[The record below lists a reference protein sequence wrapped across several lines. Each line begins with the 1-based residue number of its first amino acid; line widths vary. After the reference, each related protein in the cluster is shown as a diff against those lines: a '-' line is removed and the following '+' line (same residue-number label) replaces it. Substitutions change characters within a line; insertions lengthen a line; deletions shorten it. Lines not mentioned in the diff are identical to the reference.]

1 MTKAE
6 LIARIARSRE
16 LPPDVTKKVIAK
28 VLDLAFTELTA
39 YFVRS
44 RVTRSS
50 SPRFTYPKFGTFTKK
65 QRSGRRGVNPRT
77 LEPIEIEACET
88 VDFKPSIEL
97 KRMLND
103 AGTPVVSTGGRKKK
117 AVRSSAKVERSKKSK
132 SLSAAKQSLGGR
144 TLLTRD
150 EVELERSQAGSL
162 LPDAPLQKLS
172 SRPGSRADLSSRP
185 GSRADLS
192 SRSRADLQKAE
203 STETGRKTARRR

>member
-97 KRMLND
+97 KRMLNE
-103 AGTPVVSTGGRKKK
+103 AGAPVASTGGRKKK

-132 SLSAAKQSLGGR
+132 RAPVELAEGPGGR
-144 TLLTRD
+144 KLLTRD
-150 EVELERSQAGSL
+150 EVELERSSGQAGSL
-162 LPDAPLQKLS
+162 LPDAPLQKLNKS
-172 SRPGSRADLSSRP
+172 
-185 GSRADLS
+185 
-192 SRSRADLQKAE
+192 
-203 STETGRKTARRR
+203 ETGRRAESSEDGRKAARRR

>member
-44 RVTRSS
+44 RVTRAS

-103 AGTPVVSTGGRKKK
+103 AGAPVVSTGGRKKK
-117 AVRSSAKVERSKKSK
+117 AVRSSTKVGPKVERGKKSK
-132 SLSAAKQSLGGR
+132 RAPVEAAEGPGGR
-144 TLLTRD
+144 KLLTRD
-150 EVELERSQAGSL
+150 EVELERSQAGRGGTGQSL
-162 LPDAPLQKLS
+162 LPDAPLQKL
-172 SRPGSRADLSSRP
+172 
-185 GSRADLS
+185 
-192 SRSRADLQKAE
+192 QKAE
-203 STETGRKTARRR
+203 FERAVESSETGRRVARRR

>member
-28 VLDLAFTELTA
+28 VLDLAFTELAA

-44 RVTRSS
+44 RVTRAA

-97 KRMLND
+97 KRSLNETG
-103 AGTPVVSTGGRKKK
+103 APVVSTGGRKKK
-117 AVRSSAKVERSKKSK
+117 AVRSSSKVERTKKS
-132 SLSAAKQSLGGR
+132 SSTRPGGR
-144 TLLTRD
+144 KLLTRD
-150 EVELERSQAGSL
+150 EVELEPSQAGSL
-162 LPDAPLQKLS
+162 LPEPPLQKAAGRRRRS
-172 SRPGSRADLSSRP
+172 SVD
-185 GSRADLS
+185 
-192 SRSRADLQKAE
+192 
-203 STETGRKTARRR
+203 ETG

>member
-44 RVTRSS
+44 RVTRAS

-88 VDFKPSIEL
+88 VDFKPSVEL

-103 AGTPVVSTGGRKKK
+103 AGAPVVSTAGRKKK
-117 AVRSSAKVERSKKSK
+117 AVRSSTKVGPKGDRGKKSK
-132 SLSAAKQSLGGR
+132 RAPVEAAEGPGGR
-144 TLLTRD
+144 KLLTRD
-150 EVELERSQAGSL
+150 EVELERSAVGRAGAL
-162 LPDAPLQKLS
+162 LPDAPLQKLHKAETE
-172 SRPGSRADLSSRP
+172 RA
-185 GSRADLS
+185 GRAG
-192 SRSRADLQKAE
+192 E
-203 STETGRKTARRR
+203 STETGRRARRR

>member
-28 VLDLAFTELTA
+28 VLDLAFTELAA

-44 RVTRSS
+44 RVTRAT

-88 VDFKPSIEL
+88 VDFRPSIEL
-97 KRMLND
+97 KRSLNESPIR
-103 AGTPVVSTGGRKKK
+103 AGAPVVSTGGRKKK
-117 AVRSSAKVERSKKSK
+117 AVRSSSVNKKSARARAESTRPGARK
-132 SLSAAKQSLGGR
+132 
-144 TLLTRD
+144 LLTRD
-150 EVELERSQAGSL
+150 EVELEPSQAGSL
-162 LPDAPLQKLS
+162 LPEPPLQK
-172 SRPGSRADLSSRP
+172 A
-185 GSRADLS
+185 
-192 SRSRADLQKAE
+192 
-203 STETGRKTARRR
+203 TARRRRTSVDETG

>member
-117 AVRSSAKVERSKKSK
+117 AVRSSAKVERRSKKS
-132 SLSAAKQSLGGR
+132 KQSLGGR

-172 SRPGSRADLSSRP
+172 SSSRP
-185 GSRADLS
+185 G
-192 SRSRADLQKAE
+192 SRADLQKAE

>member
-28 VLDLAFTELTA
+28 VLDLAFTELAA

-44 RVTRSS
+44 RVTRAT

-97 KRMLND
+97 KRSLNESPIR
-103 AGTPVVSTGGRKKK
+103 AGAPVVSTGGRKKK
-117 AVRSSAKVERSKKSK
+117 AVRSSSKVDRAKKS
-132 SLSAAKQSLGGR
+132 ARPGGR
-144 TLLTRD
+144 KLLTRD
-150 EVELERSQAGSL
+150 EVELEPSQAGSL
-162 LPDAPLQKLS
+162 LPEPPLQKAAGRRRRTS
-172 SRPGSRADLSSRP
+172 VD
-185 GSRADLS
+185 
-192 SRSRADLQKAE
+192 
-203 STETGRKTARRR
+203 ETG

>member
-28 VLDLAFTELTA
+28 VLDLAFTELAA

-44 RVTRSS
+44 RVTRAT

-117 AVRSSAKVERSKKSK
+117 AVRSSAKVERRSKKSK

-172 SRPGSRADLSSRP
+172 SSSRP
-185 GSRADLS
+185 G
-192 SRSRADLQKAE
+192 SRADLQKAE

>member
-117 AVRSSAKVERSKKSK
+117 AVRSSAKVERRSKKS
-132 SLSAAKQSLGGR
+132 KQSLGGR

-172 SRPGSRADLSSRP
+172 SRPGSRADL
-185 GSRADLS
+185 
-192 SRSRADLQKAE
+192 QKAE

>member
-6 LIARIARSRE
+6 LIARIARSKD
-16 LPPDVTKKVIAK
+16 LPPDVTKKVIGK
-28 VLDLAFTELTA
+28 ILDLAFTELTG

-44 RVTRSS
+44 RVTRAS

-103 AGTPVVSTGGRKKK
+103 AGAPVVTSGGRKKK
-117 AVRSSAKVERSKKSK
+117 AVRSSSKVERGKKSSPRQQGK
-132 SLSAAKQSLGGR
+132 RAQAEAAEGPGGR
-144 TLLTRD
+144 KLLTRD
-150 EVELERSQAGSL
+150 ELDLEASRAGSAVSM
-162 LPDAPLQKLS
+162 LPDAPLQRLHK
-172 SRPGSRADLSSRP
+172 P
-185 GSRADLS
+185 
-192 SRSRADLQKAE
+192 
-203 STETGRKTARRR
+203 ARRRRSSMDETGS

>member
-97 KRMLND
+97 KRMLNE
-103 AGTPVVSTGGRKKK
+103 AGAPVASTGGRKKK

-132 SLSAAKQSLGGR
+132 RAPVELAEGPGGR
-144 TLLTRD
+144 KLLTRD
-150 EVELERSQAGSL
+150 EVELERSSGQAGSL
-162 LPDAPLQKLS
+162 LPDAPLQKLNKS
-172 SRPGSRADLSSRP
+172 EIGRR
-185 GSRADLS
+185 
-192 SRSRADLQKAE
+192 AE
-203 STETGRKTARRR
+203 SSEDGRKAARRR

>member
-28 VLDLAFTELTA
+28 VLDLAFTELAA

-44 RVTRSS
+44 RVTRAS

-77 LEPIEIEACET
+77 LEPIEIDACET

-117 AVRSSAKVERSKKSK
+117 AVRSSAKVERRSKKSK

-172 SRPGSRADLSSRP
+172 SSSRP
-185 GSRADLS
+185 G
-192 SRSRADLQKAE
+192 SRADLQKAE

>member
-44 RVTRSS
+44 RVTRAS

-88 VDFKPSIEL
+88 VDFKPSTEL

-103 AGTPVVSTGGRKKK
+103 AGAPVVSTGGRKKK
-117 AVRSSAKVERSKKSK
+117 AVRSSTKVERGKKSK
-132 SLSAAKQSLGGR
+132 RAAVEAAEGPGGR
-144 TLLTRD
+144 KLLTRD
-150 EVELERSQAGSL
+150 EVELERSQAGRGGSL
-162 LPDAPLQKLS
+162 LPDAPLQKLKAE
-172 SRPGSRADLSSRP
+172 PAT
-185 GSRADLS
+185 AE
-192 SRSRADLQKAE
+192 AE
-203 STETGRKTARRR
+203 STQTGRKAARRR

>member
-28 VLDLAFTELTA
+28 VLDLAFTELAA

-44 RVTRSS
+44 RVTRAS

-77 LEPIEIEACET
+77 LEPIEIDACET

-97 KRMLND
+97 KRMLNESPIR
-103 AGTPVVSTGGRKKK
+103 AGAPVVSTGGRKKK
-117 AVRSSAKVERSKKSK
+117 AVRSSSKVERVKKSTRPGP
-132 SLSAAKQSLGGR
+132 GGR
-144 TLLTRD
+144 KLLTRD
-150 EVELERSQAGSL
+150 EVELEPSEAGSL
-162 LPDAPLQKLS
+162 LPEPPLQKLS
-172 SRPGSRADLSSRP
+172 SRPNRAEASSRP
-185 GSRADLS
+185 NRAE
-192 SRSRADLQKAE
+192 A
-203 STETGRKTARRR
+203 STRRRRTSVDETGS

>member
-28 VLDLAFTELTA
+28 VLDLAFTELAA

-44 RVTRSS
+44 RVTRAS

-77 LEPIEIEACET
+77 LEPIEIDACET

-97 KRMLND
+97 KRMLNESPIR
-103 AGTPVVSTGGRKKK
+103 AGAPVVSTGGRKKK
-117 AVRSSAKVERSKKSK
+117 AVRSSSKVERSKKS
-132 SLSAAKQSLGGR
+132 SRPGTGPGGR
-144 TLLTRD
+144 KLLTRD
-150 EVELERSQAGSL
+150 EVELESSRAGSL
-162 LPDAPLQKLS
+162 LPEAPLQKLP
-172 SRPGSRADLSSRP
+172 SRPGTRRRRTGMD
-185 GSRADLS
+185 
-192 SRSRADLQKAE
+192 
-203 STETGRKTARRR
+203 ETGS

>member
-28 VLDLAFTELTA
+28 VLDLAFTELAA

-44 RVTRSS
+44 RVTRAT

-97 KRMLND
+97 KRSLND
-103 AGTPVVSTGGRKKK
+103 VVGRPGAPVVSTGRKKK
-117 AVRSSAKVERSKKSK
+117 AVRSSSKVERTKKSTRP
-132 SLSAAKQSLGGR
+132 GGR
-144 TLLTRD
+144 KLLTRD
-150 EVELERSQAGSL
+150 EVELEPSQAGSL
-162 LPDAPLQKLS
+162 LPEPPLQK
-172 SRPGSRADLSSRP
+172 A
-185 GSRADLS
+185 A
-192 SRSRADLQKAE
+192 
-203 STETGRKTARRR
+203 ARRRRSSVDETG

>member
-97 KRMLND
+97 KRMLNE
-103 AGTPVVSTGGRKKK
+103 AGAPVASTGGRKKK

-132 SLSAAKQSLGGR
+132 RAPVELAEGPGGR
-144 TLLTRD
+144 KLLTRD
-150 EVELERSQAGSL
+150 EVELERSSGQGGSL
-162 LPDAPLQKLS
+162 LPDAPLQKLNKS
-172 SRPGSRADLSSRP
+172 EIGRR
-185 GSRADLS
+185 
-192 SRSRADLQKAE
+192 AE
-203 STETGRKTARRR
+203 SSEDGRKAARRR

>member
-44 RVTRSS
+44 RVTRAS

-103 AGTPVVSTGGRKKK
+103 AGAPVVSTGGRKKK
-117 AVRSSAKVERSKKSK
+117 AVRSSTKVERGKKSK
-132 SLSAAKQSLGGR
+132 RAPAEAAEGPGGR
-144 TLLTRD
+144 KLLTRD
-150 EVELERSQAGSL
+150 AVELERSQASQAGSL
-162 LPDAPLQKLS
+162 LPDAPLQKLHES
-172 SRPGSRADLSSRP
+172 QA
-185 GSRADLS
+185 
-192 SRSRADLQKAE
+192 AE
-203 STETGRKTARRR
+203 PAQTGRRASRRR

>member
-117 AVRSSAKVERSKKSK
+117 AVRSSAKVERRSKKSK

-172 SRPGSRADLSSRP
+172 SSSRP
-185 GSRADLS
+185 G
-192 SRSRADLQKAE
+192 SRADLQKAE

>member
-103 AGTPVVSTGGRKKK
+103 ASAPVVSTGGRKKK
-117 AVRSSAKVERSKKSK
+117 AVRSSTKVERGKKSK
-132 SLSAAKQSLGGR
+132 RGQLEAAEGPGGR
-144 TLLTRD
+144 KLLTRD
-150 EVELERSQAGSL
+150 EVELERSQAGRAGRAGSL
-162 LPDAPLQKLS
+162 LPDAPLQKLH
-172 SRPGSRADLSSRP
+172 
-185 GSRADLS
+185 
-192 SRSRADLQKAE
+192 KAE
-203 STETGRKTARRR
+203 SEGADAAGRGVESPELGRKTARRR

>member
-28 VLDLAFTELTA
+28 VLDLAFTELAA

-44 RVTRSS
+44 RVTRAS

-97 KRMLND
+97 KRSLNE
-103 AGTPVVSTGGRKKK
+103 AGAPVVSTGGRKKK
-117 AVRSSAKVERSKKSK
+117 AVRSSSKAERGKKS
-132 SLSAAKQSLGGR
+132 SRPGGR
-144 TLLTRD
+144 KLLTRD
-150 EVELERSQAGSL
+150 DAELEPSQAGTL
-162 LPDAPLQKLS
+162 LPEAPLQKLS
-172 SRPGSRADLSSRP
+172 SRRAGSN
-185 GSRADLS
+185 
-192 SRSRADLQKAE
+192 
-203 STETGRKTARRR
+203 ETGRAVRRRRTGDETGS

>member
-117 AVRSSAKVERSKKSK
+117 AVRSSAKVERRSKKS
-132 SLSAAKQSLGGR
+132 KQSLGGR

-172 SRPGSRADLSSRP
+172 SRPGSRADL
-185 GSRADLS
+185 
-192 SRSRADLQKAE
+192 QKAE
-203 STETGRKTARRR
+203 SNETGRKTARRR